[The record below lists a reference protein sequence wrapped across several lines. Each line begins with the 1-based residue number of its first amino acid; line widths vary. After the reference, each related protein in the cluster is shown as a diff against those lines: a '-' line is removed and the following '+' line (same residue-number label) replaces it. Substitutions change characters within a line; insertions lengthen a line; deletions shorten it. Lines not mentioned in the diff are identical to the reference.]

1 MNNFEKVYIHGFD
14 FFINSKAH
22 YYDSKLMNFVNNK
35 ILNKGHKHNNE
46 HERNYVEK
54 LITNKEIKL
63 LNDRK

>member
-1 MNNFEKVYIHGFD
+1 
-14 FFINSKAH
+14 
-22 YYDSKLMNFVNNK
+22 MNFVNNK

-46 HERNYVEK
+46 HERDYVEK